1 MDLGGF
7 SSKKPSL
14 PSDGLETGLD
24 GLDTARG
31 VTGHALQEEQPRL
44 LVQDRVRGSAC
55 MAGDILLDVPSQ
67 HILYML
73 LLKSAFHDKLVAAIN
88 GTTSSQLSKEESE
101 QMLGLP
107 VEHLGDFGEVGKR
120 SFLASNSHHLWRS
133 HHKLLFLA
141 GDHVGV
147 LVPHNSKH
155 SLEELVVKIIPIRS
169 GPRIGRVSLTLILLI
184 SIAIIQVVNI
194 HFLLPLLARLLSSH
208 PGYPGPLLLSSSF
221 SSFWSQRIRGQYR
234 QCRHHPWTLR
244 QRPPSSSPSSL
255 VPPPPQVLRPLHHP
269 PSLRQLP
276 GQMQS
281 SSSSSSSWSDQK
293 WDRPQSSWWQLR
305 TLSCRSE
312 SSNKSLVVLDHLLLL
327 LLGQIKSGIVLS
339 HPAGNS
345 VHSLVEVNQAI

>member
-44 LVQDRVRGSAC
+44 FVQDRVRGSAC
-55 MAGDILLDVPSQ
+55 VAGDILLDVPSQ

-73 LLKSAFHDKLVAAIN
+73 LLKSPFHDKLVAAIN
-88 GTTSSQLSKEESE
+88 GTTCSQLRKEESE
-101 QMLGLP
+101 QMLRLP

-141 GDHVGV
+141 GYHVGV

-155 SLEELVVKIIPIRS
+155 SLEELVVKVIPIRS
-169 GPRIGRVSLTLILLI
+169 GPRIGRVALALILLV

-194 HFLLPLLARLLSSH
+194 HFLLLLFLLFIAEAIIIEVHVVIVILDAGFLLFWQGFCQVIQVIQALSS
-208 PGYPGPLLLSSSF
+208 PLLLF
-221 SSFWSQRIRGQYR
+221 HW
-234 QCRHHPWTLR
+234 CHL
-244 QRPPSSSPSSL
+244 L
-255 VPPPPQVLRPLHHP
+255 LRPRILSTTLLLSVSFRVKC
-269 PSLRQLP
+269 SLL
-276 GQMQS
+276 
-281 SSSSSSSWSDQK
+281 
-293 WDRPQSSWWQLR
+293 
-305 TLSCRSE
+305 
-312 SSNKSLVVLDHLLLL
+312 LLLL

-345 VHSLVEVNQAI
+345 VHSLVEVNQAIKAWCP

>member
-7 SSKKPSL
+7 GSKEPSL

-31 VTGHALQEEQPRL
+31 VAGHALQEEQPRL

-55 MAGDILLDVPSQ
+55 VAGDVLLDVPSQ
-67 HILYML
+67 YILYVL
-73 LLKSAFHDKLVAAIN
+73 LLESPFHDKLVAAIN

-141 GDHVGV
+141 GYHVGV

-155 SLEELVVKIIPIRS
+155 SLEELVVKVIPIRS
-169 GPRIGRVSLTLILLI
+169 GPRIGRVSLTLVLLV

-194 HFLLPLLARLLSSH
+194 HFLLLLFLLLIAEAIIIEVHVVIVILDAGFLLFWQGFRQVIQVIQALSS
-208 PGYPGPLLLSSSF
+208 PLLLF
-221 SSFWSQRIRGQYR
+221 LLFGAKGFEVNIVDVDIILG
-234 QCRHHPWTLR
+234 LFI
-244 QRPPSSSPSSL
+244 
-255 VPPPPQVLRPLHHP
+255 
-269 PSLRQLP
+269 
-276 GQMQS
+276 
-281 SSSSSSSWSDQK
+281 K
-293 WDRPQSSWWQLR
+293 
-305 TLSCRSE
+305 
-312 SSNKSLVVLDHLLLL
+312 DHLLLL
-327 LLGQIKSGIVLS
+327 LLHWCHLLLRPRLLSISFGVKCSLLLLLLLLGQVKSGIILS
-339 HPAGNS
+339 HPGGNS
-345 VHSLVEVNQAI
+345 VHSLVEVNQAIKA

>member
-55 MAGDILLDVPSQ
+55 VAGDILLDVPSQ

-73 LLKSAFHDKLVAAIN
+73 LLKSPFHDKLVAAIN
-88 GTTSSQLSKEESE
+88 GTTCSQLSKEESE

-107 VEHLGDFGEVGKR
+107 VEHLGDFGEVGKCCL
-120 SFLASNSHHLWRS
+120 FAANSHHLWRS

-155 SLEELVVKIIPIRS
+155 SLEELIVKVIPIGSR
-169 GPRIGRVSLTLILLI
+169 PRIGRVSLALILLV

-194 HFLLPLLARLLSSH
+194 HFLLLLF
-208 PGYPGPLLLSSSF
+208 LLLVAEAIIVEVHVDASF
-221 SSFWSQRIRGQYR
+221 HLFW
-234 QCRHHPWTLR
+234 
-244 QRPPSSSPSSL
+244 
-255 VPPPPQVLRPLHHP
+255 
-269 PSLRQLP
+269 
-276 GQMQS
+276 QS
-281 SSSSSSSWSDQK
+281 SSQ
-293 WDRPQSSWWQLR
+293 
-305 TLSCRSE
+305 
-312 SSNKSLVVLDHLLLL
+312 
-327 LLGQIKSGIVLS
+327 
-339 HPAGNS
+339 
-345 VHSLVEVNQAI
+345 